1 MFMGNH
7 VFAVKLTFDL
17 VSVSI
22 SSLYP
27 IRKNTFL
34 NVILISKSILDLW
47 PKSILWVKLDIYK
60 D

>member
-1 MFMGNH
+1 MWVYVGYSESFFMFMGNH

-34 NVILISKSILDLW
+34 KCDPN
-47 PKSILWVKLDIYK
+47 
-60 D
+60 

>member
-7 VFAVKLTFDL
+7 VFAEKLTFDL

-27 IRKNTFL
+27 IRKYTFL